1 MLPLDRPQS
10 APPPRSPPAP
20 SRSQCSWREFAHQH
34 AVQILACDFFAVDA
48 VWLTRLYVLFFLEVG
63 SRRVHLG
70 GCTAT
75 RRHALAPT
83 AMRPTWGKISRS

>member
-1 MLPLDRPQS
+1 M
-10 APPPRSPPAP
+10 
-20 SRSQCSWREFAHQH
+20 SWREFAHQH
-34 AVQILACDFFAVDA
+34 AVQILACDFFAVDT
-48 VWLTRLYVLFFLEVG
+48 VWLTRLYVLFYVLFFLEVG
-63 SRRVHLG
+63 SRRVHLD